1 MDFWG
6 GQRIRS
12 TLWQRQTSSQPAK
25 TRLVFFIG
33 FGGLL
38 LLLGLLG
45 ISAMS
50 FLSQIKG
57 HEEKIREDYLARDR
71 VLQALR
77 SEIYLSGTHLR
88 DYLVD
93 TDDALATEHRAQF
106 LETKQQ
112 IEDGIVRYRSLIGNG
127 NSQAFRQF
135 SEELASYMSAM
146 SPVLSWTPADRHA
159 RASDFVQDELRPRH
173 LSTP

>member
-1 MDFWG
+1 MASD
-6 GQRIRS
+6 RS
-12 TLWQRQTSSQPAK
+12 SHQ

-57 HEEKIREDYLARDR
+57 HEEKIREDYLVRDR
-71 VLQALR
+71 VLQSLR

-93 TDDALATEHRAQF
+93 TDDALATEHRNQF
-106 LETKQQ
+106 LETRQQ
-112 IEDGIVRYRSLIGNG
+112 IEDGTIRYRALIGVETRRRFS
-127 NSQAFRQF
+127 NS
-135 SEELASYMSAM
+135 LKN
-146 SPVLSWTPADRHA
+146 W
-159 RASDFVQDELRPRH
+159 RP
-173 LSTP
+173 T